1 LLSEAEAHG
10 EMSLACSKQGR
21 TEGSKNEK
29 ASTISVWKM
38 INIRMINLSV
48 AKNTGRFVNDVNV
61 VYFCIK
67 IKYYDQTKYIVHETK

>member
-1 LLSEAEAHG
+1 
-10 EMSLACSKQGR
+10 
-21 TEGSKNEK
+21 
-29 ASTISVWKM
+29 
-38 INIRMINLSV
+38 MINLSV